1 MPEQELVT
9 HHISEKLNQNI
20 KLMREFNNKPW
31 AEYRHPGGGYR
42 KLMKPTT
49 DLILFTPPDYDDDND
64 DDDDDDDDD
73 MMMTEV
79 ARLTARVFFSF
90 FNLWDLIMEYLHYSL
105 SQYLLLHCYLQLK
118 VMGLCILNS

>member
-1 MPEQELVT
+1 
-9 HHISEKLNQNI
+9 
-20 KLMREFNNKPW
+20 
-31 AEYRHPGGGYR
+31 
-42 KLMKPTT
+42 MKPTT

-64 DDDDDDDDD
+64 DDDDDDDD

-79 ARLTARVFFSF
+79 ARLTARVIFSF